1 MWIFQEK
8 NVSSLSICEN
18 ALTLQTAFGNFLM
31 LCQMVLL
38 PNIYTLPC
46 LLHKQSIII
55 KYKCCKQIN
64 KYLYCYELHLF
75 SGLFLFLHLNFH
87 PIKNLLTYAS
97 GYLKKFCNFYA
108 HLNLETV
115 FPALKL
121 TQICCININ
130 ISFLENWQFNHKLA
144 PPLLLL
150 TYQT

>member
-1 MWIFQEK
+1 MIQKCWC
-8 NVSSLSICEN
+8 SRP
-18 ALTLQTAFGNFLM
+18 
-31 LCQMVLL
+31 VLL
-38 PNIYTLPC
+38 FLDMPC

-121 TQICCININ
+121 TQICCINMN

-150 TYQT
+150 TYQTWKSILTIW